1 MESAQNA
8 RARIL
13 YVEDDRSTREGYV
26 AYLESRGYAVNA
38 TGSGADALALA
49 LQYPPGVILL
59 DLGLKD
65 MDGWEVARRLKAD
78 ATTADVPIIAFTG
91 ASLPHERISAMRAG
105 CDRVV
110 TKPCAPSALVIEIER
125 CLAQSRMSRGQ
136 TGDESVP
143 GAPIGS

>member
-1 MESAQNA
+1 MGSPQHPGPS
-8 RARIL
+8 IL

-26 AYLESRGYAVNA
+26 AYLESRGYHVNA
-38 TGSGADALALA
+38 TGSGHDALALA
-49 LQYPPGVILL
+49 LQNRPAAIVL

-78 ATTADVPIIAFTG
+78 PATAEVPIIAFTG

-110 TKPCAPSALVIEIER
+110 TKPCAPSALVEEIER
-125 CLAQSRMSRGQ
+125 CLNRPQAAETESRV
-136 TGDESVP
+136 D
-143 GAPIGS
+143 